1 MKTLIIFI
9 SLIIMHGAD
18 LTAQQLSDYKWK
30 NRILILSD
38 KNLDSDEVNTALITI
53 KGSTKE
59 LKERDIILFLHKEK
73 MFYNLDKKEV
83 KSEGSNIIS
92 KYFSGYVLIGKDGG
106 IKAKH
111 PYPLNLEDLFNLI
124 DGMPMRRTEMK
135 SSN

>member
-1 MKTLIIFI
+1 
-9 SLIIMHGAD
+9 MHGSD